1 MRPAVRRPWGVGVG
15 VLAAF
20 AAILAGCDRPPE
32 DGAADAA
39 ATAQAKR
46 QKPKDPLADMVSAV
60 SGSRVSEPV
69 ELKFRL
75 PHRPEVGKPID
86 VEIAV
91 LPISP
96 LDRIAANFTA
106 GTGLELRSG
115 HEMAAIANP
124 EPNVPLPH
132 RLTIVPER
140 DGIFFVS
147 AVVLADSEQ
156 SITRTFSIPIIAGE
170 GLPKPKDDQP
180 APRNQPKPR

>member
-1 MRPAVRRPWGVGVG
+1 

-20 AAILAGCDRPPE
+20 AAIVAGCDRPPD
-32 DGAADAA
+32 DGTPDPT
-39 ATAQAKR
+39 ATARAKL
-46 QKPKDPLADMVSAV
+46 QKPKDPMADMVSAV

-75 PHRPEVGKPID
+75 PHRPEVGKPIE

-91 LPISP
+91 LPVSP
-96 LDRIAANFTA
+96 LDRVAANFSA

-156 SITRTFSIPIIAGE
+156 SITRTFSIPIIAGK
-170 GLPKPKDDQP
+170 GLPKPEAEP
-180 APRNQPKPR
+180 APRKQPKPP